1 MKKTV
6 SGLFFFFLLSLVVP
20 HEGSTWTGP
29 TSVRVKMTFV
39 EMDGSGNQK
48 FATSSQTLTGTLSMY
63 FGENGP
69 EKSAEGCYL
78 KFLGNDG
85 TTICINDLA
94 AISTDS
100 IKSKSEKALFIGS
113 GSFVTTVEGNQVSG
127 MAYIDAKGTLKEDSS
142 NNVIS
147 MSVSGKTGGGVDLE
161 FTFSGSF
168 KTTLTE

>member
-1 MKKTV
+1 MKKSV
-6 SGLFFFFLLSLVVP
+6 LGLVFLFLLSLWVP
-20 HEGSTWTGP
+20 HEGSAWTGP

-39 EMDGSGNQK
+39 ETDGSANQK
-48 FATSSQTLTGTLSMY
+48 FRTSSQTFTGMISVY

-94 AISTDS
+94 AIATDS
-100 IKSKSEKALFIGS
+100 IKSKSEKALLIGS
-113 GSFVTTVEGNQVSG
+113 GSFVTTIEGNQVSG
-127 MAYIDAKGTLKEDSS
+127 IAYIDAKGTLKEDSS

-147 MSVSGKTGGGVDLE
+147 IGVSGKTGGGVDLE

-168 KTTLTE
+168 KSTLTP